1 MTLSDIFA
9 KLTGKTEQPPAFKPT
24 VYDDPQFFIQ
34 QPQRKEISPVM
45 SAIRASQLEVAT
57 VLMQAGSPV
66 DFTDPA
72 IETQMRVATYEADFE
87 FLSALETRRKI
98 QDAAEKEIVRV
109 AQVTTAQEAKGAE
122 LQKLAGIAMAISDG
136 ADNPVK
142 APKTA
147 SFRKKNGPLA

>member
-1 MTLSDIFA
+1 
-9 KLTGKTEQPPAFKPT
+9 
-24 VYDDPQFFIQ
+24 
-34 QPQRKEISPVM
+34 M

-87 FLSALETRRKI
+87 FLNALETRRKI

-109 AQVTTAQEAKGAE
+109 AQVTTAQEAQGAE